1 MDHKLIEQIEYEE
14 RDTEARKYTESKKH
28 YINATLLLDE
38 DVSSVEDRTR
48 LLTQLNL
55 YRHSAS
61 IEIEEVAEGV
71 FNMRFAL
78 LN

>member
-1 MDHKLIEQIEYEE
+1 MDQKFIEQIKYEE
-14 RDTEARKYTESKKH
+14 RDSQSCEYAESNKH

-38 DVSSVEDRTR
+38 SNASDEDRIK

-61 IEIEEVAEGV
+61 IEIEEVADGV

>member
-1 MDHKLIEQIEYEE
+1 MEYKLIDQIKHDDRETVT
-14 RDTEARKYTESKKH
+14 RDSDGSKKH
-28 YINATLLLDE
+28 FINATLLLDE
-38 DVSSVEDRTR
+38 NVASEEDRTR

-61 IEIEEVAEGV
+61 IEIEEVTDGV
-71 FNMRFAL
+71 YNMRFAM

>member
-1 MDHKLIEQIEYEE
+1 MEHKLIDQIKYED
-14 RDTEARKYTESKKH
+14 RDSETRDLDGSNKH

-38 DVSSVEDRTR
+38 NVTSKEDRTK

-61 IEIEEVAEGV
+61 IEIEEVTEGV